1 MFCLRDNSFIVL
13 LEIVKKDMINRRV
26 AECMILDR
34 IKGEKKRTHLTES
47 N

>member
-1 MFCLRDNSFIVL
+1 MFCLRDISFIIL

-34 IKGEKKRTHLTES
+34 IKDKKGHI
-47 N
+47 

>member
-1 MFCLRDNSFIVL
+1 MFCLHDISFITL

-26 AECMILDR
+26 AECMILER
-34 IKGEKKRTHLTES
+34 IKGQKRTHLTES